1 MPELSQNIRNE
12 VLSNLAR
19 IEKENLVTVLYACE
33 SGSRAWGFESK
44 DSDYDVRFIYLH
56 KTDWYLKALKEPGDR
71 DVIEEPISNELDI
84 CGWDLIKTLGLF
96 RKSNTPLF
104 EWLKSPHIYY
114 TNCYFV
120 ESLCEALPKYYSPY
134 SCLRHYLHMAEGN
147 MRKYLSHETVWT
159 KKYFYVLR
167 PVLACIWI
175 EKGYGL
181 VPTEFSKLLDA
192 LVPSGDL
199 RVAIDSLLKK
209 KISGEELDTGPRIK
223 IISEFLEFELSRLNE
238 VKVDS
243 QEDND
248 PEVLNRIFINTLIH
262 INGGLI

>member
-1 MPELSQNIRNE
+1 MSELSQNVKNE

-19 IEKENLVTVLYACE
+19 IEKENLVTILYACE

-56 KTDWYLKALKEPGDR
+56 RTDWYLKALKELGDR

-84 CGWDLIKTLGLF
+84 SGWDLVKALGLF
-96 RKSNTPLF
+96 RKSNPPLF
-104 EWLKSPHIYY
+104 EWLNSPHVYY

-120 ESLCEALPKYYSPY
+120 DSLCEALPKYYSPY
-134 SCLRHYLHMAEGN
+134 SCLRHYLHMAEGD
-147 MRKYLSHETVWT
+147 MKKYLSNEPIWT

-175 EKGYGL
+175 ERGYGI
-181 VPTEFSKLLDA
+181 VPTEFSKLLD
-192 LVPSGDL
+192 SIITQGEL
-199 RVAIDSLLKK
+199 RTEIDILLKK
-209 KISGEELDTGPRIK
+209 KMSGEELDTGPKIK
-223 IISEFLEFELSRLNE
+223 VISDFLEFELNRLND
-238 VKVDS
+238 VKVDT
-243 QEDND
+243 QENSN
-248 PEVLNRIFINTLIH
+248 PKILNQIFINTLIH